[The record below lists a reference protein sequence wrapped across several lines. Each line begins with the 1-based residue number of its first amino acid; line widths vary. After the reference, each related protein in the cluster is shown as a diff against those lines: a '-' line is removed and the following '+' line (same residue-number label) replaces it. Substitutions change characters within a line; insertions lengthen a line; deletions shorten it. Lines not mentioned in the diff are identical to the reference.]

1 MRKTISFLLCL
12 VLMLGILAGCGK
24 TPAETSGNDED
35 GKKLSI
41 VATIFPAYDWV
52 RQILGERADSI
63 ELTLLLDNGAD
74 LHSYQPTADD
84 MVKISNCDMFVYV
97 GGESDEWV
105 EEALAN
111 ATNKNM
117 VAVNLMDVLGDS
129 VKEEEIVEGME
140 HDHDHH
146 HDHGESEAHSKEVS
160 TFEDDQVQD
169 RSLKDWA
176 GEWQSAYPYVL
187 DGSLDKGFAHK
198 AESGKM
204 TADEYKAYYA
214 TGYETELKTIAI
226 DGDTNTITYTAADGR
241 TCASPYKYVGY
252 YIQDWSTG
260 TRAAMYRFEALDKA
274 SGAPIFV
281 EFNDHIIEP
290 CQAEHFHFRSSDTGF
305 DDIEDPESRWPTF
318 FPAAWN
324 AEDVLEAFIGHD
336 HGDDDDH
343 HHEDGE
349 VEYDEHVWLSLKNAA
364 VLCGEIVR
372 RLSVLDADN
381 QEIYAANGMAY
392 IDRLNALDEQYQT
405 ALNAAKV
412 TTVLFGD
419 RFPFRYLADDYGLD
433 YYAAFAGCSA
443 ETEASF
449 ETIVFLAN
457 KVDELGLNTVLTIE
471 SGDGKIA
478 RTIVENTAAKSARV
492 LQMDSMQST
501 TAQNAAAGA
510 TYLDIM
516 EKNLVVLK
524 EALK

>member
-1 MRKTISFLLCL
+1 MKKTLSLLLCL

-24 TPAETSGNDED
+24 TPTANNNNAD

-52 RQILGERADSI
+52 RQILAEKADSV
-63 ELTLLLDNGAD
+63 ELTLLLDNGPD

-84 MVKISNCDMFVYV
+84 MVKIANCDMFIYV

-105 EEALAN
+105 EDALAN

-129 VKEEEIVEGME
+129 VKEEEIIEGME
-140 HDHDHH
+140 HDLDHH

-169 RSLKDWA
+169 RSLTDWD

-187 DGSLDKGFAHK
+187 DGSLDEGFAHK

-204 TADEYKAYYA
+204 TAEEYKAYYA

-226 DGDTNTITYTAADGR
+226 NGETNTITYTDVNGK

-274 SGAPIFV
+274 SGAPVFI
-281 EFNDHIIEP
+281 ELNDHIIEP
-290 CQAEHFHFRSSDTGF
+290 CQAEHFHFRSSNTGF

-318 FPAAWN
+318 FPAAWD

-372 RLSVLDADN
+372 RLSILDADN

-412 TTVLFGD
+412 KTVLFGD
-419 RFPFRYLADDYGLD
+419 RFPFRYLVDDYGLD
-433 YYAAFAGCSA
+433 YYAAFVGCSA

-478 RTIVENTAAKSARV
+478 RTIIENTAAKSAQV

-501 TAQNAAAGA
+501 TAQSAADGT